1 MVNLPWLAEITLA
14 AIEKQ
19 TGLTGLQFTSA
30 LLAASSLLTVAVAA
44 CRNARST
51 FAGLF
56 AIAAFQYVNRHELAV
71 LRPQLFALLLFCLL
85 LGWIINR
92 PVRFRAS
99 WFAVPLLFTLW
110 ANLHGSFIVGLLLLT
125 LAALGRAGD
134 VLRASHSLS
143 LALRDPVFHRLLLL
157 TQLAAAAVFINPFGP
172 AAYAEVFSVAAHP
185 NLANMLE
192 WNPLTLRI
200 PAGQRAAALALCTT
214 LVLGITPRRIRT
226 TELLILTATALM
238 AAWSARM
245 LNWFSPTA
253 AAIAGIHL
261 AAIARH
267 RISNRRHRTA
277 QPSDTAESLAPN
289 TEESPLSPP
298 WIWTVASLGIIWL
311 CLALTP
317 LTTRLL
323 RGTEPAEAKLVSP
336 ETPVAAVQWLNSQ
349 TNYPPGIA
357 FVPAEWAGYV
367 MHRGPQQ
374 IRPLVNIHA
383 HLIPEEAWNDY
394 IRLTHGPA
402 DWDGLLD
409 EYGINL
415 ALVNRRSHAQLV
427 KRIKESPDWTPAW
440 EDRQAVIFL
449 RKQPI

>member
-1 MVNLPWLAEITLA
+1 
-14 AIEKQ
+14 
-19 TGLTGLQFTSA
+19 
-30 LLAASSLLTVAVAA
+30 
-44 CRNARST
+44 
-51 FAGLF
+51 
-56 AIAAFQYVNRHELAV
+56 
-71 LRPQLFALLLFCLL
+71 
-85 LGWIINR
+85 
-92 PVRFRAS
+92 
-99 WFAVPLLFTLW
+99 
-110 ANLHGSFIVGLLLLT
+110 
-125 LAALGRAGD
+125 
-134 VLRASHSLS
+134 
-143 LALRDPVFHRLLLL
+143 
-157 TQLAAAAVFINPFGP
+157 
-172 AAYAEVFSVAAHP
+172 
-185 NLANMLE
+185 MLE

-226 TELLILTATALM
+226 AELLILTATALM

-245 LNWFSPTA
+245 LNWFSPAA

-267 RISNRRHRTA
+267 LISNRRRRTA
-277 QPSDTAESLAPN
+277 QPSNTAESLAPN
-289 TEESPLSPP
+289 SEESLLSPP